1 MNDINAFNVR
11 TLRVHFNKRANLDKI
26 YEKIQKKYSLKER
39 TLYAFV
45 GFYKFKWNTLL
56 ICFSNQK
63 VFIDD
68 EHDKISFT
76 GVYTY
81 KEIKEFAYVEN
92 KKKSLKS
99 YIQITT
105 DKYKTFKIKG
115 ISKSE
120 FTKIDEVFKAQ
131 KKFYI
136 SSFMEKLQNQNIDRN
151 EFDLINENYSY
162 SSISNNLKR
171 NEKEI
176 LNQEIENKVTMSEE
190 NKINQEL
197 ATNTNNNVINNVIG
211 NDTESRGVD
220 NLISSYYN
228 SSNNTNTNDLIN
240 KSNLIVENI
249 ESSKHKKVV
258 NDSLITT
265 TNSFSSSYIANLFTN
280 EEYLLPGGKK
290 TIFST
295 VFKKIKQLESSSLA
309 INGIDNTPI
318 NLDKKVLKLN
328 TIPVIVETKPLN
340 SQYVNDENSVE
351 NRLIFT
357 RNWIEYTKH
366 NVTNKVLGVDS
377 NGNGVYIDMA
387 KAVSSSTIDIYKA
400 KEYKLNDELRSG
412 LRSSQTVSFTERS
425 GRPGLDFFYTN
436 LKTGE
441 KLNVNKYDGIL
452 FLGVKYYFN
461 VYNEFSKLQ
470 KKYVRIL
477 VEEKK
482 NNGDVFRRY
491 ELTFDDDLL
500 TYKAFNERSQI
511 IDDNSPNSNTYDL
524 KWLTFFKD

>member
-1 MNDINAFNVR
+1 MNEFNTFNVR
-11 TLRVHFNKRANLDKI
+11 TLRVHFNKRANIDKI
-26 YEKIQKKYSLKER
+26 YEKIQKKYSLRER

-68 EHDKISFT
+68 EKDKLNFT

-81 KEIKEFAYVEN
+81 KEIKVFKYVEN
-92 KKKSLKS
+92 KKQSLKS
-99 YIQITT
+99 YIEITT
-105 DKYKTFKIKG
+105 DKHRTFRIKG

-120 FTKIDEVFKAQ
+120 FEKIINIFETQ
-131 KKFYI
+131 KKIYI
-136 SSFMEKLQNQNIDRN
+136 NSFLEKVSNTNQNG
-151 EFDLINENYSY
+151 FDLINENYTY

-176 LNQEIENKVTMSEE
+176 LNQEIENKPMMTEE
-190 NKINQEL
+190 NKRELEPENPINNDSVIDEEPRN
-197 ATNTNNNVINNVIG
+197 TNTNVINN
-211 NDTESRGVD
+211 EP
-220 NLISSYYN
+220 YYN
-228 SSNNTNTNDLIN
+228 QSNNNNATSTTEDLIT

-258 NDSLITT
+258 NDSLITN
-265 TNSFSSSYIANLFTN
+265 TNSFSSLYLVNLLTN
-280 EEYLLPGGKK
+280 EESLLPGGKK
-290 TIFST
+290 TIFSSLI
-295 VFKKIKQLESSSLA
+295 KKIKLLESSSLA
-309 INGIDNTPI
+309 LNGIDNTPI

-328 TIPVIVETKPLN
+328 TIPVIVETKPMN
-340 SQYVNDENSVE
+340 PQVNDEDSVE
-351 NRLIFT
+351 NKLIFT

-366 NVTNKVLGVDS
+366 NVANKVLGVDE
-377 NGNGVYIDMA
+377 NGNGVYIDMS
-387 KAVSSSTIDIYKA
+387 KAVSSSTIDVYKA

-412 LRSSQTVSFTERS
+412 LRSSQTISFSERN

-441 KLNVNKYDGIL
+441 KLNVLKYDGIV

-491 ELTFDDDLL
+491 ELTFDDDIL

-511 IDDNSPNSNTYDL
+511 IDDNSINSNTYDL